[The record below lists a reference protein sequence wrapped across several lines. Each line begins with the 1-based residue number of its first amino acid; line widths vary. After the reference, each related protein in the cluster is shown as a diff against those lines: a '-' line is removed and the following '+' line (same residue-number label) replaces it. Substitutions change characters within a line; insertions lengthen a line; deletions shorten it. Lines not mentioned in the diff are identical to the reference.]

1 LGVAAAHAFFVDLA
15 LVFSVA
21 IIGGM
26 VAWRLRLPLILGY
39 VSGGLLLSRFTPGPY
54 LSDSANFQL
63 FAEIGVILLMFS
75 IGAEFSL
82 KDLVRVKWVALV
94 GAPIGIALSI
104 LLGIVVGRA
113 LGYST
118 LQGALL
124 GAIVSVASTMVQV
137 RILVD
142 RGELHTRHGSV
153 MVAITLLE
161 DLAVVAMTVIIPVL
175 KQGAN
180 ADYLAVAWTLSKA
193 IAWLV
198 PIWLLGSKVI
208 PRMIGRVAR
217 TQTEELF
224 LLVSLAICL
233 GVAALVQATGL
244 SLALGAFIAGMIIS
258 SSEYGHESLAQLL
271 PMRDAFVALFF
282 VTIGALVDPGVVVTH
297 WPLLL
302 SLLLMIVVGKF
313 IIWALVVSLF
323 REKWHT
329 AVLVGI
335 GLTQIGEFS
344 FILVQVARDTGLLGA
359 EVYSVT
365 LTASLISIL
374 INALLFRYVPEI
386 VQGHVVQT
394 VATIHAAV
402 EPDGHVLLC
411 GYGRVGGAIGA
422 ALETFGCPYTV
433 LEVNADIVSSLHKRG
448 MTAFFGDPARAH
460 VVEHAG
466 VERAKL
472 VVVAVP
478 ESDRA
483 WLAVRNIRRLN
494 PTVPIIA
501 RVQRD
506 SDREKFMQAGATFTV
521 QPEAEASVAMIRAAL
536 DFLNVSPDAY
546 VRYLKSFR
554 QALPMLEQQATHD
567 DVPFV
572 TTVRVGE
579 QSEAVGRSLKQLKI
593 RERFGVSVLSIEEDG
608 VPGELNPSPDR
619 VISQGAVLRVIGHPR
634 QLTEFQSFVESRML
648 D

>member
-1 LGVAAAHAFFVDLA
+1 MAPHSFFVDLA

-21 IIGGM
+21 IVGGM
-26 VAWRLRLPLILGY
+26 IAWRLRLPLILGY
-39 VSGGLLLSRFTPGPY
+39 VSGGLLLSRFTPGPS

-82 KDLVRVKWVALV
+82 KDLMRVKWVALA
-94 GAPIGIALSI
+94 GAPVGILLSI
-104 LLGIVVGRA
+104 LLGVVVGRM
-113 LGYST
+113 LGYSV

-124 GAIVSVASTMVQV
+124 GAIVSVASTMVQI
-137 RILVD
+137 RMLVD

-180 ADYLAVAWTLSKA
+180 ADYLAVALTLGKA
-193 IAWLV
+193 IALLV
-198 PIWLLGSKVI
+198 PIWVIGSKVI
-208 PRMIGRVAR
+208 PRLMGGVAR

-244 SLALGAFIAGMIIS
+244 SLALGAFLAGMIIS

-282 VTIGALVDPGVVVTH
+282 VTIGALVDPHVVVTH

-302 SLLLMIVVGKF
+302 SLLVMIVMGKF
-313 IIWALVVSLF
+313 VIWAVVVRLF

-344 FILVQVARDTGLLGA
+344 FILVQVARDSGLLGD
-359 EVYSVT
+359 EVYSAT

-386 VQGHVVQT
+386 VNRHAIPAAA
-394 VATIHAAV
+394 ATATLTA
-402 EPDGHVLLC
+402 PSGHVLLC
-411 GYGRVGGAIGA
+411 GYGRVGSAVGA
-422 ALETFGCPYTV
+422 ALETFERPYTV
-433 LEVNADIVSSLHKRG
+433 LEVDSDIVADLHTRG
-448 MTAFFGDPARAH
+448 VNALFGDPARPH
-460 VVEHAG
+460 VL
-466 VERAKL
+466 ERADVGTAGL
-472 VVVAVP
+472 AVVAIP
-478 ESDRA
+478 ESNRA
-483 WLAVRNIRRLN
+483 WLAVRNIRKLN
-494 PTVPIIA
+494 PSVPIIA
-501 RVQRD
+501 RIERE
-506 SDREKFMQAGATFTV
+506 SDRERLMEAGATFTV
-521 QPEAEASVAMIRAAL
+521 QPEAEASVAMIRASL
-536 DFLNVSPDAY
+536 DFLKVSPEDY

-554 QALPMLEQQATHD
+554 QALPMLERQASAD
-567 DVPFV
+567 DLPVV
-572 TTVRVGE
+572 TTVRIGPGNDIVG
-579 QSEAVGRSLKQLKI
+579 QSLKAARI
-593 RERFGVSVLSIEEDG
+593 RERFGVSVLAIDG
-608 VPGELNPSPDR
+608 GTGREELNPSPDT
-619 VISQGAVLRVIGHPR
+619 VISAGAVLRVIGHPR
-634 QLTEFQSFVESRML
+634 QITDFQASVHS
-648 D
+648 